1 MNSAIK
7 ISVKAEKIIIAE
19 ISAGG
24 VGPVPMYL
32 KKASEFLTDKNLS
45 EENIDLACEVAGEEI
60 SPISDARGTATY
72 KRFLLQQLIKAH
84 FITLFP
90 AMRPE
95 KFQSA
100 YEEY

>member
-1 MNSAIK
+1 MNL
-7 ISVKAEKIIIAE
+7 
-19 ISAGG
+19 SAGG

-32 KKASEFLTDKNLS
+32 NRSTEFLAGKKLS
-45 EENIDLACEVAGEEI
+45 ETIIEEVCEIAGEEI

-90 AMRPE
+90 TILPE